1 MTLKAKL
8 LHEIEEHSNADL
20 STWQSIQQRLP
31 FVRLRTLGPKH
42 IVQISTQKGE
52 WFEPNIWKANYQAS
66 VSERFGKELLQANDV
81 LGTDRIVQDLQRVLG
96 EKVVILT
103 ADQLNQRIMKAADD
117 NEQRLIDDLVT
128 CLSRLKDADHDKAV
142 DWLKRIGFLSN

>member
-8 LHEIEEHSNADL
+8 LHEIEKHSNADL
-20 STWQSIQQRLP
+20 STWQSIQRRLP

-42 IVQISTQKGE
+42 TVQISTQKGE
-52 WFEPNIWKANYQAS
+52 WFEPNVWRANYQAS

-81 LGTDRIVQDLQRVLG
+81 LGTNRIVQDLQRVLG

-103 ADQLNQRIMKAADD
+103 TDQLNQRITKAVDD
-117 NEQRLIDDLVT
+117 NEQQFMDDLIT
-128 CLSRLKDADHDKAV
+128 CLSRLKGMDHDKAV
-142 DWLKRIGFLSN
+142 GWLARIGFLSN